1 MNLKIGENIRRYRRE
16 KSLSQEMLA
25 ERLGVSFQAVSKWE
39 RSETYPDVTL
49 LPAIASFFHISVDE
63 LLGTEGIRESE
74 EVDAIVAECAAH
86 DVHYAAEKLIETV
99 EAGLKRFPNN
109 FTLLSWYVYA
119 IQNKDPKKC
128 VETCRYILDNCTD
141 QGIRNWV
148 QTTLCYGYFKSGN
161 REKAVACA
169 RELPSYYG
177 TMEDTLRHFLEG
189 DALKEHIQDQ
199 IVVKLAYEF
208 WLSVRRLKEFY
219 GPAEQIA
226 LFEKSNAVYDAIY
239 ETNDVPFVLTRKMR
253 NYQGMAEIC
262 LKNGMEQ
269 DAFDYMRE
277 AAACAVAHDA
287 LPETVSSRAMLFDVH
302 PYDRRWESKENL
314 NLCGE
319 LLRDFETEDE
329 FYGDIRGTAAYGEIV
344 GQLKGE
350 KRSAR

>member
-39 RSETYPDVTL
+39 RNETYPDVTL

-74 EVDAIVAECAAH
+74 EVAAIVAECAAH
-86 DVHYAAEKLIETV
+86 DTNYAAEQLIETV

-148 QTTLCYGYFKSGN
+148 QSTLCYGYFKSGN
-161 REKAVACA
+161 REKAIACA

-177 TMEDTLRHFLEG
+177 TMEDTLRHFLQGE
-189 DALKEHIQDQ
+189 ALKEHIQDQ

-239 ETNDVPFVLTRKMR
+239 ETADVPFVLMRKMR
-253 NYQGMAEIC
+253 NYQGMAEVC
-262 LKNGMEQ
+262 LKHGMEKE
-269 DAFDYMRE
+269 AFVHLRE
-277 AAACAVAHDA
+277 AAECARIHDA
-287 LPETVSSRAMLFDVH
+287 LPPVVHSEALLFNVH
-302 PYDRRWESKENL
+302 PYDRDWESKTD
-314 NLCGE
+314 LCLREE
-319 LLRDFETEDE
+319 LLSDLAQEDE
-329 FYGDIRGTAAYGEIV
+329 FYGGVRSTPAYAELV
-344 GQLKGE
+344 ELLQD
-350 KRSAR
+350 

>member
-141 QGIRNWV
+141 QGIRSWV
-148 QTTLCYGYFKSGN
+148 QSTLCYGYFKSGN

-253 NYQGMAEIC
+253 NYQGMAEVC

-269 DAFDYMRE
+269 DAFDHMRE

-329 FYGDIRGTAAYGEIV
+329 FYGNIRGTAAYGEIV

-350 KRSAR
+350 KHSAR

>member
-39 RSETYPDVTL
+39 RNETYPDVTL

-74 EVDAIVAECAAH
+74 EVAAIVAECTAH
-86 DVHYAAEKLIETV
+86 DTHYAAEQLIETV

-148 QTTLCYGYFKSGN
+148 QSTLCYGYFKSGN

-208 WLSVRRLKEFY
+208 WLSVRRLKAFY

-239 ETNDVPFVLTRKMR
+239 ETADVPFVLMRKMR
-253 NYQGMAEIC
+253 NYQGMAEVC
-262 LKNGMEQ
+262 LKHGMKKE
-269 DAFDYMRE
+269 AFVHLRE
-277 AAACAVAHDA
+277 AAECARIHDA
-287 LPETVSSRAMLFDVH
+287 LPPVVHSEALLFNAH
-302 PYDRRWESKENL
+302 PYDRDWECKAD
-314 NLCGE
+314 LCLREE
-319 LLRDFETEDE
+319 LLSDLAQEDE
-329 FYGDIRGTAAYGEIV
+329 FYGEVRSTPAYAELV
-344 GQLKGE
+344 ELL
-350 KRSAR
+350 RD